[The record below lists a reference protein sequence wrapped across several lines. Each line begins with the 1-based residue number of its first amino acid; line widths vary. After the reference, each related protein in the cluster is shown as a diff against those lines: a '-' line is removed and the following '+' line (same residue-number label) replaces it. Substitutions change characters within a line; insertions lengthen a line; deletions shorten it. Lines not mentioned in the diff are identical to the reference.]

1 MIKKLFLLTLV
12 AGMALASCKKEETPE
27 PEPQPTKTEMLART
41 WKADSVFIDNQN
53 STILFTG
60 LRFTFRADN
69 RYVVVS
75 PFETDSGAWTFA
87 SNETQIILDPGPD
100 QEVWTVQTL
109 TSSLLRFTSTLDGE
123 ELRAQF
129 SPAP

>member
-1 MIKKLFLLTLV
+1 MFKKLFLLTLV

-53 STILFTG
+53 STALFTG

-75 PFETDSGAWTFA
+75 PLETDSGAWAFA

-109 TSSLLRFTSTLDGE
+109 TSSLLRFTASLEGE

>member
-60 LRFTFRADN
+60 LRFTFRTDN

-75 PFETDSGAWTFA
+75 PLETDSGSWAFA

-100 QEVWTVQTL
+100 QEVWAVQTL
-109 TSSLLRFTSTLDGE
+109 TSSLLRFTTSLEGD